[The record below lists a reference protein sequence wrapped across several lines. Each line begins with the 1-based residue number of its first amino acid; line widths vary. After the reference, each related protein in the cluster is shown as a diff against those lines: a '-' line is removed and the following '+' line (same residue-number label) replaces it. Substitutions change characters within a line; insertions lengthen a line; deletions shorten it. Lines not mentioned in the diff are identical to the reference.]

1 MKDIKKPIFLSFL
14 LFVLVLSFFQ
24 LKNIIAQSSTFEI
37 KLNPGWNWISFPF
50 TEAQINYKNSD
61 CYFLYPY
68 AQYFN
73 STTQKLSDLNLKT
86 ASNLGGLGL
95 RLYSF
100 DNCTLKIDGKG
111 EYKPPEIYLSKG
123 YNLIAIPYGG
133 IDLINLKGCKINFV
147 RYYNSSDRKWYQWE
161 PVWGKGLTYLT
172 FNNTVKMWQKVTE
185 VESFRL
191 PAGIS
196 ILINV
201 NENCNLSFGAPQS
214 SPPQTTTTSTS
225 SISTTTTTGGGG
237 GGRGG
242 GLLPM

>member
-1 MKDIKKPIFLSFL
+1 MKCVKKPIFLSFL
-14 LFVLVLSFFQ
+14 VFVSFLSFLQ

-50 TEAQINYKNSD
+50 TEAKINYKESD

-73 STTQKLSDLNLKT
+73 STEKKFSNINIKI

-111 EYKPPEIYLSKG
+111 EYKPTEIYLNKG

-133 IDLINLKGCKINFV
+133 IDLINLKGCNINFV

-161 PVWGKGLTYLT
+161 SVWGKGLIYLK
-172 FNNTVKMWQKVTE
+172 FNNTEKVWEKVGE
-185 VESFRL
+185 VESFKL

-201 NENCNLSFGAPQS
+201 NENCKLSFGDSQS
-214 SPPQTTTTSTS
+214 SSSQTT
-225 SISTTTTTGGGG
+225 ITGGGG
-237 GGRGG
+237 GIWGG
-242 GLLPM
+242 GKI